1 MTLIGAEPHLEHTT
15 LECTGYP
22 VSLVISHVQRIEP
35 SEGEIAMGFLPGVG
49 GFEILVLSVA
59 GLLLFGK
66 HLPQCVRNLKQ

>member
-1 MTLIGAEPHLEHTT
+1 
-15 LECTGYP
+15 
-22 VSLVISHVQRIEP
+22 
-35 SEGEIAMGFLPGVG
+35 MGFLPGVG